1 MRNKDATFLKMAYTM
16 AQLSTCA
23 RRSVGCILTD
33 VNYRIIGSGYNG
45 VPAGVVHCID
55 KPCRFH
61 DHVHGSSCF
70 ATHAETNAIAQC
82 QNVSAI
88 HTVFTTSFPCI
99 ECFKLIMN
107 TGCKRI
113 VFDRDY
119 PATRELVEE
128 LNASRTIEFVQL
140 PGGVYAS
147 QSVGAS

>member
-1 MRNKDATFLKMAYTM
+1 MSRDKDHTFLVMAYDM
-16 AQLSTCA
+16 SVLSTCV
-23 RRSVGCILTD
+23 RRRVGCILAD
-33 VNYRIIGSGYNG
+33 ERYRIIGSGYNG
-45 VPAGVVHCID
+45 VPAGVEHCID

-82 QNVSAI
+82 SNVAAV

-113 VFDRDY
+113 VFESDY
-119 PATRELVEE
+119 VATRELVEE
-128 LNASRTIEFVQL
+128 LNAGRAIEFIQY
-140 PGGVYAS
+140 PGYVETPKRI
-147 QSVGAS
+147 

>member
-1 MRNKDATFLKMAYTM
+1 MRNKDLTMLKMARTM
-16 AQLSTCA
+16 SELSTCA

-33 VNYRIIGSGYNG
+33 SSYRIIGSGYNG
-45 VPAGVVHCID
+45 VPSGVDHCID

-82 QNVSAI
+82 QNISAI

-113 VFDRDY
+113 VFERDY
-119 PATRELVEE
+119 PATRELVET
-128 LNASRTIEFVQL
+128 LNASRAIEFIQYTGDVETSL
-140 PGGVYAS
+140 S
-147 QSVGAS
+147 L